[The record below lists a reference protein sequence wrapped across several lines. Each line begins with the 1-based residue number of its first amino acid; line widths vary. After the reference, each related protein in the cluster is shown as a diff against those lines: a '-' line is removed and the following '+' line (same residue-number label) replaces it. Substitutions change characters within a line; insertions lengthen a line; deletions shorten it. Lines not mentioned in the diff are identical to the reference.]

1 MTEKQRYIPEH
12 IPGVAIDLRAFLAN
26 QEGLEVCR
34 KGGTKTEPLSGRHD
48 KLKACRLTLGD
59 KRRPK
64 VLTWSIIGTRWTL
77 RIEAYGLDAVK
88 LVRLTEG
95 FLKDKEWTL
104 AFKPIYHW
112 KRIKEVS

>member
-1 MTEKQRYIPEH
+1 MTEQRYIPEH
-12 IPGVAIDLRAFLAN
+12 VPNLAIDLRVFLVD

-34 KGGTKTEPLSGRHD
+34 KGGTRLEPLSGKHA
-48 KLKACRLTLGD
+48 KLKACRLTFGD
-59 KRRPK
+59 VKTPK
-64 VLTWSIIGTRWTL
+64 VLSWSIIGTRWTL